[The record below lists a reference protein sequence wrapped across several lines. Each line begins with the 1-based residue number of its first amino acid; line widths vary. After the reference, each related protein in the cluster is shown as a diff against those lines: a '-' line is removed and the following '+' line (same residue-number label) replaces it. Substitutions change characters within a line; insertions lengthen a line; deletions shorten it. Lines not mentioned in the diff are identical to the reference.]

1 MEYKLNSNGDS
12 YLRKSKK
19 NINQYF
25 YLSPL
30 FIGIFSFLMIFSAR
44 SEGIKYLGIF
54 LTVVMVVFNI
64 GGLLK
69 CLRTVNN
76 TVSNITIANDKL
88 IIKTFKILNYKSQQ
102 LVFDIN
108 KVKIKNETIMFTLKE
123 KEEGCKIIL
132 HNGNFFYLVWSHF
145 TPELKDLLLKDF
157 KS

>member
-1 MEYKLNSNGDS
+1 MEYKLNSNGES
-12 YLRKSKK
+12 YLRKSKR

-30 FIGIFSFLMIFSAR
+30 LIGFFSFLMIFSAR
-44 SEGIKYLGIF
+44 SEGIKYFGIF
-54 LTVVMVVFNI
+54 LTMVMVVFNI

-76 TVSNITIANDKL
+76 TVSNITISNDKL

-102 LVFDIN
+102 LILKIS
-108 KVKIKNETIMFTLKE
+108 KVKIKNETIVFTLKE

-132 HNGNFFYLVWSHF
+132 PNGKFFYLVWSHF
-145 TPELKDLLLKDF
+145 SPELKELLSNKN
-157 KS
+157 